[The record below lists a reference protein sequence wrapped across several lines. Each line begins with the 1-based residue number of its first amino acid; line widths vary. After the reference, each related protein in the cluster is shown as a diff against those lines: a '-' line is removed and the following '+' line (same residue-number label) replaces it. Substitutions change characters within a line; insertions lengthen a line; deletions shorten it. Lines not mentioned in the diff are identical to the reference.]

1 MASILK
7 WARSA
12 TRRKPSP
19 PLQFPTTGY
28 ELISDAQPLDE
39 EQIEG
44 FKRGLYYPVNIGDML
59 MSKYQVVGKL
69 GYGVMSTVWL
79 ARNLLAHEYVSLKVY
94 TRNGDPQ
101 KEFETYQHLST
112 GSHCHPGYPH
122 IRTALEMFTIPHTGG
137 DHACLVQ
144 KPMWESFRDLR
155 YRLPNHCFTEKILK
169 GALKQLFLA
178 LDYLHTEC
186 RLVHTDTKADNILSE
201 IEDKSILDAFTE
213 AEMKHPSPRKVVNDV
228 TVYASRR
235 FDVPRIFGYSV
246 LSDFGSAVR
255 GDLKRN
261 HGAGPQIYRAP
272 EVMIKAA
279 WSYPI
284 DIWNVG
290 AMIWDLFEGEHMF
303 HGQDS
308 DGEGY
313 STRAHLAEVIGMLG
327 PPPLDFLERGVRT
340 PEFFDEQ
347 GKWIAEMPIAKDM
360 ELEKLELRLQG
371 RNKEMFLNMM
381 RGMLQWRPEDRKSAR
396 QLADDP
402 WINEIHIT

>member
-19 PLQFPTTGY
+19 PLRFPTTGY

-79 ARNLLAHEYVSLKVY
+79 ARNLLAHEYFSLKVY

-101 KEFETYQHLST
+101 KEFETYQHLS
-112 GSHCHPGYPH
+112 
-122 IRTALEMFTIPHTGG
+122 G

-178 LDYLHTEC
+178 LDYLNTEC

-201 IEDKSILDAFTE
+201 IEDKSILGAFTE

-235 FDVPRIFGYSV
+235 FDVPRIFGDSV

-327 PPPLDFLERGVRT
+327 PPPLDFLEKGIRT
-340 PEFFDEQ
+340 PEFFDEK
-347 GKWIAEMPIAKDM
+347 GKWIADMPIAKDM
-360 ELEKLELRLQG
+360 ELEKLELGLQG
-371 RNKEMFLNMM
+371 RNKELFLNMM
-381 RGMLQWRPEDRKSAR
+381 RGMLQWRPENRKSAS